1 MVELSEP
8 ILNENGEEDF
18 SKTFLYNNY
27 YVSKKHNCYFVKTE
41 DEKEYKC
48 VIDNDIAIIL
58 YSEDEIR
65 KFIETNGYK
74 PVIGEK
80 LNRLVQFT
88 VNVLSKNETQ

>member
-1 MVELSEP
+1 MVELSGP

-27 YVSKKHNCYFVKTE
+27 YVSKKHNCYFVRA
-41 DEKEYKC
+41 EKEYKC
-48 VIDNDIAIIL
+48 VIDNDIVIIL

-88 VNVLSKNETQ
+88 VSVLSKNEIQ